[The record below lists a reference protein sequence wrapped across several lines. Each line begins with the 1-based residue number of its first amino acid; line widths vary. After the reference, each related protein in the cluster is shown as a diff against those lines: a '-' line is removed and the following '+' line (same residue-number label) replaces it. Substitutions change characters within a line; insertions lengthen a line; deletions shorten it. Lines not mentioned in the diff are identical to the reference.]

1 MVFLGEIWLYVCQF
15 FLMAVSIRVNAT
27 DPPVVMRGIAVR
39 ALPEKQSQGETRMF
53 RDRLCS
59 SVCWYLRAS

>member
-1 MVFLGEIWLYVCQF
+1 
-15 FLMAVSIRVNAT
+15 MAVSIRVNAT